1 MKCNGGKPYERLAQR
16 MGNPQCKGFPP
27 FAVTVDLI
35 RVSLGLGTR
44 DAQFVARPW
53 PDFIAAPYIPAAL
66 SHTAC
71 DQAPLGALLIT
82 GSEPPES
89 RISTVRS

>member
-1 MKCNGGKPYERLAQR
+1 MTAKVWVNCPNGRGYIHDNGAIAQR

-35 RVSLGLGTR
+35 RVSLGLGIR

-53 PDFIAAPYIPAAL
+53 PDFLASY
-66 SHTAC
+66 
-71 DQAPLGALLIT
+71 
-82 GSEPPES
+82 
-89 RISTVRS
+89 